1 MWLFLL
7 YAKGYLD
14 WGSVAEEGP
23 SSCLID
29 ADVLIAAD
37 VIYDPTANESLA
49 LTILHFLRSGEPRSM
64 SPGTTRGSNEAK
76 KRQAIFGITRRN
88 MATFEKFLEQLKQ
101 HGITCEWLASEKD
114 WKEIPL
120 LFPCQFVQPRSHIR
134 IASLTIT
141 SET

>member
-64 SPGTTRGSNEAK
+64 SPSTTRGSNEAK
-76 KRQAIFGITRRN
+76 KRQAIFGITRSKMKKDFSDPELSRILYLLTRN
-88 MATFEKFLEQLKQ
+88 L
-101 HGITCEWLASEKD
+101 
-114 WKEIPL
+114 
-120 LFPCQFVQPRSHIR
+120 QPRLTKNNNKKHNKNKNKNKTSA
-134 IASLTIT
+134 IATYCTVRSAV
-141 SET
+141 